1 MSLNFT
7 TDNSVQLTYTS
18 FPFTTAELDNYATS
32 NSVYITSNTLNT
44 KINTKQ
50 DTLTAGTNLLGVGT
64 AITAIDY
71 NKITINKPT
80 NFQSDWNS
88 TIINKPTIYTQTE
101 TNNLLNAKEQILTF
115 TAPLTRTTNTI
126 GINLSSYS
134 TTGTDASYL
143 LKTGGTL
150 TGTLN
155 GTTINASTSL
165 QEGAINLTSK
175 YLQLSG
181 GNMTAN
187 ANITLSGTGTFT
199 GIHSGNGA
207 ALTNLPLSAYS
218 TTGNDANYLLKTGG
232 TLSGA
237 LNGTTIN
244 ASTNLQEGAINL
256 TSKYLQLT
264 GGAMT
269 ANANITLSGTG
280 TFTGIHSGNG
290 SGLTNLPLSAY
301 STTGND
307 VNYLLKTGGTLTG
320 ALNGTTINASTSL
333 QEGAINL
340 TSKYLQL
347 AGGTLTG
354 ALNGT
359 TINASTN
366 LQEGAINLTSKY
378 LQLSGGTLTGTLN
391 GTTINASTNLQE
403 GAVNLTSKYLQLSG
417 GNMTANANITL
428 SGTGTF
434 NGIHSGNGSA
444 INALDYNNI
453 TLNKPDLN
461 IFSNV
466 LYTLN
471 YTAERPYP
479 PKIYNS
485 STSQSIVTYLTQNPT
500 YYETFN
506 LTTTDITYG
515 SGTYEVRSSSIDD
528 TNITFSG
535 TGNTLTTVT
544 ANTDFSYIS
553 FINNGTLTLNSSI
566 ICDILIIGG
575 GGGGGSRAG
584 PGGGAGTLIYKTNFI
599 LSNGVY
605 SINIGNGG
613 AGGSSAAQNP
623 GANGADTSIINTTTT
638 TTVFLAKGG
647 GGASAGGAA
656 NGTNTSGDTDYNGNN
671 GGSGG
676 GGYKAGSPGVKVTT
690 NIPQD
695 SDAFGNNGATGTSS
709 NAYGGGGGGAG
720 SSGVG
725 FSTGGNFG
733 NGGLAKLISITN
745 TPTYYAGGGGAGNR
759 YNGFFRGFGGVGAGA
774 GASNP
779 SISGGAGDGAGGGS
793 NGYSALAN
801 TGSGGG
807 GGGYD
812 FGPGGSGGNGG
823 SGIVII
829 RFLKSTTKKELFNLN
844 TNDYISPF
852 KSFQYNTSTG
862 NYLTT
867 NRYINNYYGDW
878 IIIKKPY
885 AIYLT
890 KYRIYNNPSFIQRA
904 PSLFKIFASTDGSIY
919 DEIINASNNT
929 TALTT
934 SSYSSGYF
942 EKIVNYFTK
951 PYLYFALVV
960 NKIIAGVS
968 DSHLLNISEFQIF
981 GEEILNITPN
991 ISLDSSSNLI
1001 LSTSNSIILYN
1012 NNINSVIVNS
1022 NGNVGIGTT
1031 NPNSIFQVGDG
1042 ARLKISNGV
1051 NDFSVIGTKNI
1062 DDTTNTRIVISGNTR
1077 GSFEGRI
1084 EYLSTA
1090 GDHIFYTNATNER
1103 MRISNNGTINIVN
1116 KLQVAGNDINN
1127 FLFNN
1132 TGRNHAT
1139 YQDFNAIDKF
1149 GYSYIQNSTNGPGVD
1164 SQYYSW
1170 YIGLGNEYPFAS
1182 SANGYFGMQF
1192 AIGRYQENP
1201 KLSVRRKEGNNAVW
1215 TGWQGLTA
1223 EKAESLTSGDKTISG
1238 NLNITGSLS
1247 GAVNVS
1253 RRAQFTF
1260 TPSQVLISGLGLRY
1274 IHTINLNN
1282 YITGINS
1289 SISGINRVFRIT
1301 IWGESGD
1308 FGDSTNNV
1316 ETMQFL
1322 IFMSFFGGI
1331 NGGKRRI
1338 YQIINESNGSTISYS
1353 NAETVYYNGWNGT
1366 GGAATKFCIIENIAG
1381 Y

>member
-1 MSLNFT
+1 MTGALLNTSATTSEFKAIQINHPARISHIPY
-7 TDNSVQLTYTS
+7 TDNKIYLRAPVIIDNTADFLSFGSRTGDFIIKMFGEDYGFGVNGYTLRYNAALS
-18 FPFTTAELDNYATS
+18 ASHKFYTGS
-32 NSVYITSNTLNT
+32 
-44 KINTKQ
+44 
-50 DTLTAGTNLLGVGT
+50 TN
-64 AITAIDY
+64 
-71 NKITINKPT
+71 
-80 NFQSDWNS
+80 
-88 TIINKPTIYTQTE
+88 
-101 TNNLLNAKEQILTF
+101 TF
-115 TAPLTRTTNTI
+115 TIDDTGNI
-126 GINLSSYS
+126 S
-134 TTGTDASYL
+134 TTGTITEA
-143 LKTGGTL
+143 GTL
-150 TGTLN
+150 
-155 GTTINASTSL
+155 
-165 QEGAINLTSK
+165 LTSK
-175 YLQLSG
+175 YLKLDG
-181 GNMTAN
+181 TNTMTAN

-218 TTGNDANYLLKTGG
+218 TTGNDANYLLKT
-232 TLSGA
+232 
-237 LNGTTIN
+237 
-244 ASTNLQEGAINL
+244 
-256 TSKYLQLT
+256 
-264 GGAMT
+264 
-269 ANANITLSGTG
+269 
-280 TFTGIHSGNG
+280 
-290 SGLTNLPLSAY
+290 
-301 STTGND
+301 
-307 VNYLLKTGGTLTG
+307 
-320 ALNGTTINASTSL
+320 
-333 QEGAINL
+333 
-340 TSKYLQL
+340 
-347 AGGTLTG
+347 GGTLTG

-403 GAVNLTSKYLQLSG
+403 GAINLTSKYLQLSG

-485 STSQSIVTYLTQNPT
+485 SSSQSIVTYLTQNPT

-544 ANTDFSYIS
+544 ANTNFSYIS

-575 GGGGGSRAG
+575 GGGGGSKAG
-584 PGGGAGTLIYKTNFI
+584 PGGGAGTLIYKTNYL
-599 LSNGVY
+599 LSNGTY
-605 SINIGNGG
+605 SISIGNGG
-613 AGGSSAAQNP
+613 AGGTNAAQNP

-656 NGTNTSGDTDYNGNN
+656 NGTNTSGDTNYNGNN

-695 SDAFGNNGATGTSS
+695 SDAFGNNGATGTTS

-774 GASNP
+774 SASNP
-779 SISGGAGDGAGGGS
+779 SINGGAGDGGGGS
-793 NGYSALAN
+793 DNGSSALVN

-807 GGGYD
+807 GGGY
-812 FGPGGSGGNGG
+812 GGSEPGGSGGNGG

-829 RFLKSTTKKELFNLN
+829 RFLKSTTKKELFNLI

-852 KSFQYNTSTG
+852 KSFQYNISTG

-981 GEEILNITPN
+981 GKEIINITPN

-1001 LSTSNSIILYN
+1001 LSSSNSIILYN

-1132 TGRNHAT
+1132 TGRNHTT

-1149 GYSYIQNSTNGPGVD
+1149 GYSYIPNSTNGPGVD

-1182 SANGYFGMQF
+1182 SVNGYYGMQF

-1260 TPSQVLISGLGLRY
+1260 TPSQVLIGGLGLRY
-1274 IHTINLNN
+1274 IFNINLNN

-1366 GGAATKFCIIENIAG
+1366 GGAAQKFCIIENIAG